1 MSIPTRPLGLS
12 VEELFAAFPP
22 ADDLPEY
29 EFVTGDAVPPPYHG
43 LLVHNH
49 HMTVTVEAHHGDLVD
64 VRILERR
71 LDGDLYTRKIVLA
84 LQGSGRVVQ
93 FGIARVHLNYCSKPV
108 REAIVVGRTP
118 LGRILI
124 QHNVLRV
131 VEPTAFLRVRT
142 GTAQAAWFGLSAP
155 RPTYGR
161 LAVIYCDGQEAIEVL
176 EIVAPELTPPPFSI
190 E

>member
-1 MSIPTRPLGLS
+1 MNLPSRPLGLS
-12 VEELFAAFPP
+12 VEDLFAPFGP

-29 EFVTGDAVPPPYHG
+29 AFVRGDAVPHPYHA

-49 HMTVTVEAHHGDLVD
+49 HMTVTVEAYHGDLVD
-64 VRILERR
+64 VRILDRR
-71 LDGDLYTRKIVLA
+71 LEGDSYTRKIVLA

-93 FGIARVHLNYCSKPV
+93 FGVVRVHLDCCSAPV
-108 REAIVVGRTP
+108 REAIVAARTP

-131 VEPTAFLRVRT
+131 VEPTAFLRV
-142 GTAQAAWFGLSAP
+142 AACPAVAKWFGLAEA

-161 LAVIYCDGQEAIEVL
+161 LAVIYCDGKEAIEVL
-176 EIVAPELTPPPFSI
+176 EIVAPEGDS
-190 E
+190 